1 MLRRRLSICFA
12 ATIACA
18 AQTVTAQVGGL
29 PEEISVRQAA
39 DAQLENKINAEAA
52 ARSAADTQLQSN
64 INAEAAARSAVD
76 TQLQNNINAEAAGR
90 SAADTQLR
98 SNIDAEAAAR
108 AAADAQLQTQIQEL
122 RGSGG
127 GGNGGGGTVNVDC
140 ASGGSISQALA
151 AGAGRVVVR
160 GTCSESVTISRDDVT
175 LQGDGTVGGRIHGP
189 DPDVNTVLITGN
201 RVIIEALTVSGGR
214 NGITGVGASN
224 LTVRNCTVQSTG
236 RSGIAYA
243 NGASGTIDGCT
254 VHSNPRDGI
263 VVDGAYATLI
273 NSTVTNNTRNGVG
286 VFNAGSARIGVTDR
300 SAPAGNTIQQ
310 NGGSGIVVTLGSFVT
325 AAMNQVTRNVIF
337 GISVFQSTADIA
349 GGNTISDNTGVGVS
363 VNGSKV
369 LLGDAGLGLSTVNQ
383 INGNG
388 GGVIAFLGSS
398 MVIRDAEIVGNNG
411 AGLLFSLRSQGQ
423 LFSSTIQ
430 NNTSDGIRLLL
441 GSALLPLPAMS
452 TVSGNGGFGIQCFDA
467 ESSVVNTQPP
477 IIVLSGNIQGNLSPS
492 CTTFDATPLPPPPLP

>member
-18 AQTVTAQVGGL
+18 AQTVSAQVGGL
-29 PEEISVRQAA
+29 PEEISARQAA

-52 ARSAADTQLQSN
+52 ARSAADTQLQGN
-64 INAEAAARSAVD
+64 INAEAAARAAV
-76 TQLQNNINAEAAGR
+76 
-90 SAADTQLR
+90 
-98 SNIDAEAAAR
+98 
-108 AAADAQLQTQIQEL
+108 DAQLQTQIQEL
-122 RGSGG
+122 R

-189 DPDVNTVLITGN
+189 DPDANTVVITGN

-300 SAPAGNTIQQ
+300 SAPAGNTIHQ
-310 NGGSGIVVTLGSFVT
+310 NGASGIGVALGSFVT
-325 AAMNQVTRNVIF
+325 AAMNQITRNGSF
-337 GISVFQSTADIA
+337 GVSVFQSTASIA
-349 GGNTISDNTGVGVS
+349 GGNTIARFDTLAVDAHLSATNDAVDVALRNPLQAGDQVVVEPLSGI
-363 VNGSKV
+363 
-369 LLGDAGLGLSTVNQ
+369 LLGHLHVAHC
-383 INGNG
+383 
-388 GGVIAFLGSS
+388 
-398 MVIRDAEIVGNNG
+398 R
-411 AGLLFSLRSQGQ
+411 
-423 LFSSTIQ
+423 
-430 NNTSDGIRLLL
+430 
-441 GSALLPLPAMS
+441 
-452 TVSGNGGFGIQCFDA
+452 
-467 ESSVVNTQPP
+467 
-477 IIVLSGNIQGNLSPS
+477 
-492 CTTFDATPLPPPPLP
+492 

>member
-1 MLRRRLSICFA
+1 MGFTSTRRPVITTSLLTRAIRRRRVPVPVGYLNLGGGRCRRRGKPAFAASDSPRPERAARPSPLASPVKTNVGEVIVMLRRRLSICFA

-52 ARSAADTQLQSN
+52 ARSAADTQLQ
-64 INAEAAARSAVD
+64 
-76 TQLQNNINAEAAGR
+76 NNINTEAAGR

-98 SNIDAEAAAR
+98 SNIDTEAAAR

-127 GGNGGGGTVNVDC
+127 GGTVNVDC

-151 AGAGRVVVR
+151 AGARRVVVR

-214 NGITGVGASN
+214 NGITGLGASN

-273 NSTVTNNTRNGVG
+273 NSTVINNTRNGVG
-286 VFNAGSARIGVTDR
+286 VFNAGSA
-300 SAPAGNTIQQ
+300 
-310 NGGSGIVVTLGSFVT
+310 
-325 AAMNQVTRNVIF
+325 
-337 GISVFQSTADIA
+337 
-349 GGNTISDNTGVGVS
+349 
-363 VNGSKV
+363 
-369 LLGDAGLGLSTVNQ
+369 
-383 INGNG
+383 
-388 GGVIAFLGSS
+388 
-398 MVIRDAEIVGNNG
+398 
-411 AGLLFSLRSQGQ
+411 
-423 LFSSTIQ
+423 
-430 NNTSDGIRLLL
+430 
-441 GSALLPLPAMS
+441 
-452 TVSGNGGFGIQCFDA
+452 
-467 ESSVVNTQPP
+467 
-477 IIVLSGNIQGNLSPS
+477 
-492 CTTFDATPLPPPPLP
+492 

>member
-1 MLRRRLSICFA
+1 MGFTSTRRPVITTSLLTRAIRRRRVPVPVGYLNLAGGRCRRRGKPAFAASDSPRPERAARPSPLASPVKTNVGEVIVMLRHRLSICFA

-52 ARSAADTQLQSN
+52 ARSAADTQLQ
-64 INAEAAARSAVD
+64 
-76 TQLQNNINAEAAGR
+76 NNINAEAAGR

-98 SNIDAEAAAR
+98 SNIDTEAAAR

-127 GGNGGGGTVNVDC
+127 GGTVNVDC

-151 AGAGRVVVR
+151 AGARRVIVR
-160 GTCSESVTISRDDVT
+160 GTCSESVTLSRDDVT

-214 NGITGVGASN
+214 NGITGLGASN

-273 NSTVTNNTRNGVG
+273 NSTVTNNTRNGVL
-286 VFNAGSARIGVTDR
+286 VVSAGSARIGVTDR
-300 SAPAGNTIQQ
+300 SAPAGNTIHQ
-310 NGGSGIVVTLGSFVT
+310 NGASGIGVALGSFVT

-430 NNTSDGIRLLL
+430 NNTSDGIR
-441 GSALLPLPAMS
+441 
-452 TVSGNGGFGIQCFDA
+452 
-467 ESSVVNTQPP
+467 
-477 IIVLSGNIQGNLSPS
+477 
-492 CTTFDATPLPPPPLP
+492 

>member
-52 ARSAADTQLQSN
+52 ARSAADTQLQ
-64 INAEAAARSAVD
+64 
-76 TQLQNNINAEAAGR
+76 NNINAEAAGR

-98 SNIDAEAAAR
+98 SNINAEAAAR

-189 DPDVNTVLITGN
+189 DPDANTVVITGN

-300 SAPAGNTIQQ
+300 SAPAGNTIHQ
-310 NGGSGIVVTLGSFVT
+310 NGASGIGVALGSFVT
-325 AAMNQVTRNVIF
+325 AAMNQITRNGSF
-337 GISVFQSTADIA
+337 GVSVFQSTASIA
-349 GGNTISDNTGVGVS
+349 GGNTISDNTDVGVS
-363 VNGSKV
+363 VNGSRV
-369 LLGDAGLGLSTVNQ
+369 VLGDAGLGLSTVNR
-383 INGNG
+383 ISGNG
-388 GGVIAFLGSS
+388 GPGGVVAFLGSS

-477 IIVLSGNIQGNLSPS
+477 IIALSGNIQGNLSPS
-492 CTTFDATPLPPPPLP
+492 CTAFDAIPLPPLP

>member
-18 AQTVTAQVGGL
+18 AQTVSAQVGGL

-39 DAQLENKINAEAA
+39 DAQLENKINAESA

-90 SAADTQLR
+90 SAADTQLQ
-98 SNIDAEAAAR
+98 SNINAEAAAR

-122 RGSGG
+122 R

-189 DPDVNTVLITGN
+189 DPDANTVVITGN

-273 NSTVTNNTRNGVG
+273 NSTVTNNTRNGVL
-286 VFNAGSARIGVTDR
+286 VVSAGSARIGVTDR

-310 NGGSGIVVTLGSFVT
+310 NGAGGIVVTLGSVVT
-325 AAMNQVTRNVIF
+325 AAMNQITRNGSF

-349 GGNTISDNTGVGVS
+349 GGNTISDNTDVGVS

-369 LLGDAGLGLSTVNQ
+369 LLGDTGLGLSTVNR
-383 INGNG
+383 ISGNG
-388 GGVIAFLGSS
+388 GPGGVVAFLGSS
-398 MVIRDAEIVGNNG
+398 MVIRDAEILGNNG

-477 IIVLSGNIQGNLSPS
+477 IIALSGNLQGNLSPS
-492 CTTFDATPLPPPPLP
+492 CTAFDATPLPPLP

>member
-1 MLRRRLSICFA
+1 MGFTSTRRPVITTSLLTRAIRRRRVPVPVGYLNLGGGRWRRRGKPAFAASDSPRPERAARPSPLASPVKTNVGEVIVMLRHRLSICFA

-39 DAQLENKINAEAA
+39 DAQLENKINAETA
-52 ARSAADTQLQSN
+52 ARSAADTQLQ
-64 INAEAAARSAVD
+64 
-76 TQLQNNINAEAAGR
+76 NNIN
-90 SAADTQLR
+90 T
-98 SNIDAEAAAR
+98 EAAAR

-127 GGNGGGGTVNVDC
+127 GGTVNVDC

-151 AGAGRVVVR
+151 AGARRVIVR

-214 NGITGVGASN
+214 NGITGLGASN

-273 NSTVTNNTRNGVG
+273 NSTVTNNTRNGVL
-286 VFNAGSARIGVTDR
+286 VVSAGSARIGVTDR
-300 SAPAGNTIQQ
+300 SAPAGNTIHQ
-310 NGGSGIVVTLGSFVT
+310 NGASGIGVALGSFVT
-325 AAMNQVTRNVIF
+325 AAMN
-337 GISVFQSTADIA
+337 
-349 GGNTISDNTGVGVS
+349 
-363 VNGSKV
+363 
-369 LLGDAGLGLSTVNQ
+369 
-383 INGNG
+383 
-388 GGVIAFLGSS
+388 
-398 MVIRDAEIVGNNG
+398 
-411 AGLLFSLRSQGQ
+411 
-423 LFSSTIQ
+423 
-430 NNTSDGIRLLL
+430 
-441 GSALLPLPAMS
+441 
-452 TVSGNGGFGIQCFDA
+452 
-467 ESSVVNTQPP
+467 
-477 IIVLSGNIQGNLSPS
+477 
-492 CTTFDATPLPPPPLP
+492 

>member
-127 GGNGGGGTVNVDC
+127 GGTVNVDC

-151 AGAGRVVVR
+151 AGARRVVVR

-201 RVIIEALTVSGGR
+201 RDIIEALTVSGGR

-254 VHSNPRDGI
+254 VHSNPRDGV

-300 SAPAGNTIQQ
+300 NAPAGNTIHQ
-310 NGGSGIVVTLGSFVT
+310 NGASGIGVALGSFVT
-325 AAMNQVTRNVIF
+325 AAMNQITRNGSF
-337 GISVFQSTADIA
+337 GVSVFQSTASIA
-349 GGNTISDNTGVGVS
+349 GGNTISDNTDVGVS
-363 VNGSKV
+363 VNGSRV
-369 LLGDAGLGLSTVNQ
+369 VLGDAGLGLSTVNR
-383 INGNG
+383 ISGNG
-388 GGVIAFLGSS
+388 GPGGVVAFLGSS

-477 IIVLSGNIQGNLSPS
+477 IIALSGNLQGTLSPS
-492 CTTFDATPLPPPPLP
+492 CTAFDATPLPPLP

>member
-1 MLRRRLSICFA
+1 MGFTSTRRPVITTSLLTRAIRRRRVPVPVGYLNLGGGRCRRRGKPAFAASDSPRPERAARPSPLASPVKTNVGEVIVMLRRRLSICFA

-18 AQTVTAQVGGL
+18 AQTVSAQVGGL
-29 PEEISVRQAA
+29 PGEISARQAA

-64 INAEAAARSAVD
+64 IN
-76 TQLQNNINAEAAGR
+76 
-90 SAADTQLR
+90 
-98 SNIDAEAAAR
+98 AEAAAR

-151 AGAGRVVVR
+151 AGARRVVVR

-214 NGITGVGASN
+214 NGITGLGASN

-273 NSTVTNNTRNGVG
+273 NSTVINNTRNGVG

-337 GISVFQSTADIA
+337 GI
-349 GGNTISDNTGVGVS
+349 
-363 VNGSKV
+363 
-369 LLGDAGLGLSTVNQ
+369 
-383 INGNG
+383 
-388 GGVIAFLGSS
+388 
-398 MVIRDAEIVGNNG
+398 
-411 AGLLFSLRSQGQ
+411 
-423 LFSSTIQ
+423 
-430 NNTSDGIRLLL
+430 
-441 GSALLPLPAMS
+441 
-452 TVSGNGGFGIQCFDA
+452 
-467 ESSVVNTQPP
+467 
-477 IIVLSGNIQGNLSPS
+477 
-492 CTTFDATPLPPPPLP
+492 